1 MLSKTEEDFRKEFLD
16 VVKFFNEVVMSNP
29 VVMDMRALMKYKKLI
44 AEYTS
49 EQDTH
54 TFISNNGQSIPHE
67 KKNKF
72 YEYIIQKNDSI
83 QVILSEYLGKLNF
96 YYTKYKKNYDNITL
110 LNVIMSS
117 GLTFIEALSLT
128 LNKSKAFSIISIT
141 ISTGLAISTSYLK
154 IKNYKEKLENIVKAQ
169 EKIHNCQAK
178 LFTFDKKMK
187 SHLCL
192 SDTRVKKS
200 EHIITD
206 DGTENESAIIS
217 SSNYT
222 ESSNGNDNVSDGGFH
237 EPVSHR

>member
-44 AEYTS
+44 SEYTS

-54 TFISNNGQSIPHE
+54 TFVSNNGKSIPQE
-67 KKNKF
+67 KKNNF
-72 YEYIIQKNDSI
+72 YEYIIKKNDSI

-117 GLTFIEALSLT
+117 GLTFIEALSL
-128 LNKSKAFSIISIT
+128 SIDQAKAFSIVSIT

-192 SDTRVKKS
+192 SDTRVKKC
-200 EHIITD
+200 EGIITD
-206 DGTENESAIIS
+206 DGTEDESTIS
-217 SSNYT
+217 SSPHNN
-222 ESSNGNDNVSDGGFH
+222 EFSSGDDNIPNGRLH
-237 EPVSHR
+237 EPISHR